1 MVAVDLGDDDA
12 ALTRALIAT
21 IERLAAGE
29 PAARIACINVLKL
42 ARLMLDESEDAEG
55 RNLHLLRLAELKH
68 WAAPLARLPNQLT
81 YHVIE
86 AMDPAAALIEF
97 AARNHVR
104 HLVMGARASS
114 KLRRYMG
121 SVSAKVV
128 AEASCSVTVVRA

>member
-1 MVAVDLGDDDA
+1 LLA
-12 ALTRALIAT
+12 A

-29 PAARIACINVLKL
+29 PGARIACVNVLKL
-42 ARLMLDESEDAEG
+42 ARLALDRSEDEAG

-86 AMDPAAALIEF
+86 AIDPAAALIEF
-97 AARNHVR
+97 TRRNHVR
-104 HLVMGARASS
+104 HLITGARAAS
-114 KLRRYMG
+114 KARRFIG

-128 AEASCSVTVVRA
+128 AEAPCSVTVVRA